1 MPYDRIDLFV
11 KFSITSPKQI
21 QMRNP
26 THAINWFEIPVSQ
39 FDRAKAFYSTILDIT
54 ITEMQL
60 GGDRLGLL
68 AYDAESGGVG
78 GAIVEGLDY
87 VASQRGC
94 LIYLYCGE
102 DLNDV
107 LGRVIAAGGRIE
119 RDKTPVS
126 YELDMGFRAIFIDTE
141 GNRIGLH
148 SPQ

>member
-1 MPYDRIDLFV
+1 
-11 KFSITSPKQI
+11 
-21 QMRNP
+21 MRNP

-39 FDRAKAFYSTILDIT
+39 FDRARIFYSTILEVT

-68 AYDAESGGVG
+68 SYDAENGGVG

-87 VASQRGC
+87 VTSKRGC
-94 LIYLYCGE
+94 LIYLNCGD
-102 DLNDV
+102 DLNEV
-107 LGRVIAAGGRIE
+107 LDRVINAGGRIE

-126 YELDMGFRAIFIDTE
+126 YELDLGFHAIFIDSE

-148 SPQ
+148 SPK

>member
-1 MPYDRIDLFV
+1 
-11 KFSITSPKQI
+11 
-21 QMRNP
+21 MRNP

-39 FDRAKAFYSTILDIT
+39 FDRARAFYSTILDVP

-68 AYDAESGGVG
+68 AFDAENGGVG

-87 VASQRGC
+87 VPSQRGC
-94 LIYLYCGE
+94 IIYLHCGE
-102 DLNDV
+102 DLNEV
-107 LGRVIAAGGRIE
+107 LGRVINAGGRIE

-126 YELDMGFRAIFIDTE
+126 YELDLGFHAIFIDTE

-148 SPQ
+148 SPK

>member
-1 MPYDRIDLFV
+1 
-11 KFSITSPKQI
+11 
-21 QMRNP
+21 MRNP
-26 THAINWFEIPVSQ
+26 KNAINWFEIPVTQ
-39 FDRAKAFYSTILDIT
+39 FERAKTFYSTILEIE

-68 AYDAESGGVG
+68 AYDGEGGGVG

-87 VASQRGC
+87 VPSQRGC
-94 LIYLYCGE
+94 LIYLSCGD

-107 LGRVIAAGGRIE
+107 LNRVVDAGGRIE

-126 YELDMGFRAIFIDTE
+126 YEADLGYHAIFIDTE

-148 SPQ
+148 SEK